1 VEHDLPP
8 PPAAL
13 VDRGARRLFRP
24 VRPHGQQLAYVY
36 FEDEPGRRPAAKLL
50 SGTKRGSAT
59 AHSVAIG
66 KDWELLVEQ
75 IRECLQHAEDCARK
89 AAAQS
94 DPNLKEDFL
103 TMERR
108 WRFLARSYEF
118 SERLDDFSDEAKRNV
133 DKLPKAY

>member
-1 VEHDLPP
+1 MLNN
-8 PPAAL
+8 
-13 VDRGARRLFRP
+13 
-24 VRPHGQQLAYVY
+24 
-36 FEDEPGRRPAAKLL
+36 L
-50 SGTKRGSAT
+50 S
-59 AHSVAIG
+59 
-66 KDWELLVEQ
+66 EQ

-108 WRFLARSYEF
+108 WLFLARSYEF

-133 DKLPKAY
+133 DKLPKAYWYAFQFMRIGVRLRGPACS